1 MVVEEYIYI
10 YIYSSPHHTTP
21 PPLLPVFT
29 IGLRVSVDV
38 KHHVYFTK
46 RERER
51 ERGGGGGERDHR
63 CKQLILWCNYVSHDA
78 RNSERLGQS

>member
-1 MVVEEYIYI
+1 MVGEEYIYI
-10 YIYSSPHHTTP
+10 YILFPHHITP
-21 PPLLPVFT
+21 APLLPVFT

-46 RERER
+46 
-51 ERGGGGGERDHR
+51 RGGGGGERDHR

>member
-1 MVVEEYIYI
+1 MALIAAHLMQCSDIYGGGRV

-46 RERER
+46 RE
-51 ERGGGGGERDHR
+51 GGGGVGGEIIDV
-63 CKQLILWCNYVSHDA
+63 N
-78 RNSERLGQS
+78 N